1 MAVEI
6 YIVEVEKDGLD
17 GLVVTFSDG
26 TSTGYTI
33 EELLELRP
41 HRLLARAPAK
51 GNGDKL
57 IAAVMERLG
66 RSETL

>member
-51 GNGDKL
+51 GNGDKP